1 MQIFFCPQQLH
12 EFQLCENCFI
22 NECEMISVSKELLR
36 ITGPSQGLK
45 IRGGGL
51 VVLWGAESAL
61 LVEIGLTVRAKTG
74 GAEAPPSPPA
84 YNSPATYHIVNILT
98 YSLTD

>member
-1 MQIFFCPQQLH
+1 MMSKFLTLESANTFHYSIIGSFYLQADIFCPQQLH

-45 IRGGGL
+45 IRGGGRNTR
-51 VVLWGAESAL
+51 WG
-61 LVEIGLTVRAKTG
+61 
-74 GAEAPPSPPA
+74 
-84 YNSPATYHIVNILT
+84 
-98 YSLTD
+98 